1 MATGCSCS
9 NEWLHIHSCKDSTNQ
24 IQGVLTLTIT
34 KKEDMKLKRLQ
45 GGDGVPERKWRE
57 VMMDGFDEK
66 CTDKYMK
73 FTKDK

>member
-1 MATGCSCS
+1 
-9 NEWLHIHSCKDSTNQ
+9 
-24 IQGVLTLTIT
+24 
-34 KKEDMKLKRLQ
+34 MKLKRLQ